1 MAAGGR
7 VTSSVSRKTDF
18 VVAGAEPG
26 SKLKKAQDLG
36 VRVLDQ
42 KGLQAVLSGE
52 AWTVSSVLMDKLERI
67 GHLLLEALSKARALA
82 TLKLDSESRKR
93 ASELM
98 KRVTEN
104 QKTVQALIRVSE
116 GNGKGLDKAELDGV
130 LDDLIKTFEDT
141 NKRLDQ
147 LLAKA
152 KA

>member
-1 MAAGGR
+1 MR
-7 VTSSVSRKTDF
+7 KSSIF
-18 VVAGAEPG
+18 
-26 SKLKKAQDLG
+26 LF
-36 VRVLDQ
+36 
-42 KGLQAVLSGE
+42 
-52 AWTVSSVLMDKLERI
+52 
-67 GHLLLEALSKARALA
+67 EALSKARELR

-104 QKTVQALIRVSE
+104 QKSIQALIRASE
-116 GNGKGLDKAELDGV
+116 GNGKGLDKAELDSV

-141 NKRLDQ
+141 NRKLDQ

>member
-1 MAAGGR
+1 
-7 VTSSVSRKTDF
+7 
-18 VVAGAEPG
+18 
-26 SKLKKAQDLG
+26 
-36 VRVLDQ
+36 
-42 KGLQAVLSGE
+42 
-52 AWTVSSVLMDKLERI
+52 MDKLERI
-67 GHLLLEALSKARALA
+67 VHLPIEELSKAQELA

-104 QKTVQALIRVSE
+104 QKSIQALIRVSE
-116 GNGKGLDKAELDGV
+116 GNGKGLDKAELDSV

>member
-1 MAAGGR
+1 
-7 VTSSVSRKTDF
+7 V
-18 VVAGAEPG
+18 
-26 SKLKKAQDLG
+26 
-36 VRVLDQ
+36 
-42 KGLQAVLSGE
+42 
-52 AWTVSSVLMDKLERI
+52 DKLEKI
-67 GHLLLEALSKARALA
+67 VHLLIEALSKARELT

-104 QKTVQALIRVSE
+104 QKSIQALIRASE
-116 GNGKGLDKAELDGV
+116 GNGKGLDKAELDNV

-141 NKRLDQ
+141 NKKLDQ

>member
-1 MAAGGR
+1 
-7 VTSSVSRKTDF
+7 
-18 VVAGAEPG
+18 
-26 SKLKKAQDLG
+26 
-36 VRVLDQ
+36 
-42 KGLQAVLSGE
+42 
-52 AWTVSSVLMDKLERI
+52 MDKLERI
-67 GHLLLEALSKARALA
+67 GHLLLEALSKARVLA

-116 GNGKGLDKAELDGV
+116 GNGKGLDKAELDSV

-141 NKRLDQ
+141 NRRLDQ

>member
-1 MAAGGR
+1 
-7 VTSSVSRKTDF
+7 
-18 VVAGAEPG
+18 
-26 SKLKKAQDLG
+26 
-36 VRVLDQ
+36 
-42 KGLQAVLSGE
+42 
-52 AWTVSSVLMDKLERI
+52 MDKLERI
-67 GHLLLEALSKARALA
+67 VHLLLEALSKSRELT

-104 QKTVQALIRVSE
+104 KKTVEALIRVSE
-116 GNGKGLDKAELDGV
+116 GNGKGLDKSELDSA

-141 NKRLDQ
+141 NKKLDQ

>member
-1 MAAGGR
+1 
-7 VTSSVSRKTDF
+7 
-18 VVAGAEPG
+18 
-26 SKLKKAQDLG
+26 
-36 VRVLDQ
+36 
-42 KGLQAVLSGE
+42 
-52 AWTVSSVLMDKLERI
+52 MDKLERI
-67 GHLLLEALSKARALA
+67 VHLLIDALSKARELA
-82 TLKLDSESRKR
+82 TLKLDAESKKR

-116 GNGKGLDKAELDGV
+116 GNGKGLDKAELDSV

-141 NKRLDQ
+141 NKKLDQ